1 MVEKGVRGGI
11 CHAIHRYAKGNNKY
25 RKNYDKKIISSYLMY
40 LDANNLYGWA
50 MSQKHPVSGFKWV
63 KNLSKFDKHFI
74 KNYDENSDKGY
85 LLEVDGE
92 YPKDLLS
99 GVALN
104 RVAFNLHM
112 DLPFLQERNKIKKC
126 NKLLCNIYDKENYV
140 LHIRASK

>member
-1 MVEKGVRGGI
+1 
-11 CHAIHRYAKGNNKY
+11 
-25 RKNYDKKIISSYLMY
+25 
-40 LDANNLYGWA
+40 
-50 MSQKHPVSGFKWV
+50 MSQKCPVSGFKWV
-63 KNLSKFDKHFI
+63 KNLSKFDKCFI

-104 RVAFNLHM
+104 RFAFNLHA

-126 NKLLCNIYDKENYV
+126 NKLVCNIYDKENYV